1 MEKTRILMLCNCQVS
16 SSMTVCGPLWTGP
29 LHNVNDLKDMI
40 EMAKCWGWIERD
52 LEPGADYRNLP
63 TVSAENRKLKE
74 LLDVM
79 LEESHPDLQVGYI
92 ELDEVSKKVS

>member
-1 MEKTRILMLCNCQVS
+1 MEKMRILMLCDCQVS

-29 LHNVNDLKDMI
+29 LHNVNDLKDMT

-52 LEPGADYRNLP
+52 LEPGTDYRNLP

-92 ELDEVSKKVS
+92 ELDEVSKKLL